1 MVIEVLTERFINVP
15 SEIKELLFSV
25 GNHEMLKELHRHAI
39 RTPHIEDFKEAL
51 TKALPA

>member
-39 RTPHIEDFKEAL
+39 RTPHIEDFKKAL